1 MTNINL
7 NIESVKE
14 ELQDGLE
21 SVETILRK
29 AKAEHPNVNFRE
41 VENLI
46 SRLGGQIYTIGEMPN
61 EDVSIDFYVSQAL
74 IDIANFSGKFGSTE
88 EIVLNILTT
97 LAECQNIPAILREWI
112 AMQKE
117 SKKNADDVVPVS
129 INVVDIY
136 NIFKDKGH
144 VKMYSDELDDHIYMG
159 SVGLYIYRDDDS
171 SQDLCTLARVVEGG
185 NIIALHSNGYQM
197 DQFEMHG
204 IDFDVGIETEGESY
218 IMSKLFHIILE
229 NGYIDKDTTDTA
241 TADVERS
248 AKTINFLKKYNYQSN
263 NFGIRELKLT
273 YQDFWAQAHNSLMHI
288 NNTFGKDMS
297 DAYTTTYWLTFF
309 GITPMVSNLLK

>member
-7 NIESVKE
+7 NIESIKE

-21 SVETILRK
+21 SVEVILKK

-74 IDIANFSGKFGSTE
+74 IDIANCNEQFGGAE
-88 EIVLNILTT
+88 ELVLNVFAT
-97 LAECQNIPAILREWI
+97 LAECQNIPSVLRKWI

-117 SKKNADDVVPVS
+117 SKKDADDVVPVS
-129 INVVDIY
+129 IKAVDIY
-136 NIFKDKGH
+136 NIFKDKGY

-159 SVGLYIYRDDDS
+159 SLGLYIYHDDDES
-171 SQDLCTLARVVEGG
+171 RDLCTLARVVEGS
-185 NIIALHSNGYQM
+185 NIIALHSIGHQM
-197 DQFEMHG
+197 DQFEMHE
-204 IDFDVGIETEGESY
+204 IDFEDGIEVEGKLY
-218 IMSKLFHIILE
+218 TMSKIHNIILE

-248 AKTINFLKKYNYQSN
+248 AKTINFLKKYKYLPN
-263 NFGIRELKLT
+263 NLGIRELKLT
-273 YQDFWAQAHNSLMHI
+273 YQDFWARAQNTLMHI
-288 NNTFGKDMS
+288 NNTFGKDMR